1 MNLRKPFS
9 CWRLLLLAGVNRLTD
24 HSNDGSARS
33 GHGAVRSCLF
43 LALVALLLS
52 TAGCRTFN
60 YTQVDLERERKQL
73 AEGYATPGSWGSTGG
88 MGGFRISP
96 NIGNI
101 GCPGLGG
108 GVCPGK

>member
-9 CWRLLLLAGVNRLTD
+9 CWRLLLLAGLNGLIDRG
-24 HSNDGSARS
+24 NGGSVRS
-33 GHGAVRSCLF
+33 GHGAMRPFLL
-43 LALVALLLS
+43 LALVALLLP

-60 YTQVDLERERKQL
+60 STQADLERERKQL
-73 AEGYATPGSWGSTGG
+73 KEGYAMPGSWGSTGG